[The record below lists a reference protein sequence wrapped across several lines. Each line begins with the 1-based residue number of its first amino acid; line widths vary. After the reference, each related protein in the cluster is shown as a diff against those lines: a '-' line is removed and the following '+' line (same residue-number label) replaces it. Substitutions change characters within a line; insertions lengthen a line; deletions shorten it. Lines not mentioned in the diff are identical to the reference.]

1 MTSVMDRRTFM
12 GTLAG
17 GLLAAPL
24 AAEAQQPARPATI
37 GVLASAEFTEAVRGA
52 IRDGLRDQG
61 YVEGQNIVIEWRS
74 AEGRSDRAAALAV
87 ELAHLKVDVIGTRAR
102 RTAGGPPPS
111 PASAAAP
118 RKASRCS
125 ATT

>member
-1 MTSVMDRRTFM
+1 MDRRTFI

-24 AAEAQQPARPATI
+24 AAGAAGQAGYHRR
-37 GVLASAEFTEAVRGA
+37 ASVEFTEAVRGA
-52 IRDGLRDQG
+52 IRDGLSDQG

-87 ELAHLKVDVIGTRAR
+87 EGFQVLGDDLTEHGVLGVAGPVDRSLAGHGSQVGCKDRPGQ
-102 RTAGGPPPS
+102 
-111 PASAAAP
+111 
-118 RKASRCS
+118 C
-125 ATT
+125 

>member
-1 MTSVMDRRTFM
+1 MHRRTFM
-12 GTLAG
+12 GTPAG

-24 AAEAQQPARPATI
+24 SAEAQQPARPATI

-87 ELAHLKVDVIGTRAR
+87 EGFQVLGDDLMEHGVLGVTGPVDRSLEGHGSQVGSR
-102 RTAGGPPPS
+102 RRPGQ
-111 PASAAAP
+111 
-118 RKASRCS
+118 C
-125 ATT
+125 

>member
-1 MTSVMDRRTFM
+1 MDRRTFM

-74 AEGRSDRAAALAV
+74 AEGRSD
-87 ELAHLKVDVIGTRAR
+87 
-102 RTAGGPPPS
+102 S
-111 PASAAAP
+111 C
-118 RKASRCS
+118 RCPCR
-125 ATT
+125 

>member
-1 MTSVMDRRTFM
+1 MDRRTFM

-24 AAEAQQPARPATI
+24 AAEAQQPAGPATI

-61 YVEGQNIVIEWRS
+61 YVEG
-74 AEGRSDRAAALAV
+74 
-87 ELAHLKVDVIGTRAR
+87 
-102 RTAGGPPPS
+102 
-111 PASAAAP
+111 
-118 RKASRCS
+118 
-125 ATT
+125 

>member
-1 MTSVMDRRTFM
+1 MDRRTFM

-87 ELAHLKVDVIGTRAR
+87 EGFQVLGDDLMEHGVLGGTGSVDRSLEGHGSQVGSR
-102 RTAGGPPPS
+102 RRPGQ
-111 PASAAAP
+111 
-118 RKASRCS
+118 C
-125 ATT
+125 